1 MVSGWLTAAVDLRE
15 MRPDK
20 ERPMIRTGLAGRPA
34 RYAAAPLL
42 LMLIQSAGADG
53 LRAGLYRIEQSPVI
67 NGEAGPVQRS
77 TRCLTAEA
85 VADLDTT
92 FSPVSRTTNSACER
106 TEHESTPQRLKW
118 RLQCTGQLNM
128 DVAGEFLFETDR
140 YSATLTT
147 QASMGGQ
154 IMQRSR
160 VTIVAE
166 RTGDC
171 P

>member
-1 MVSGWLTAAVDLRE
+1 
-15 MRPDK
+15 
-20 ERPMIRTGLAGRPA
+20 MIRTGLAGRPA
-34 RYAAAPLL
+34 RYAAALVFV
-42 LMLIQSAGADG
+42 LIQSAGADG

-128 DVAGEFLFETDR
+128 DVAGEFLFETER
-140 YSATLTT
+140 YSAMLTT
-147 QASMGGQ
+147 QASMAGQ
-154 IMQRSR
+154 VVQRSR

>member
-1 MVSGWLTAAVDLRE
+1 MVAAAILV
-15 MRPDK
+15 MA
-20 ERPMIRTGLAGRPA
+20 MVPA
-34 RYAAAPLL
+34 R
-42 LMLIQSAGADG
+42 ADG
-53 LRAGLYRIEQSPVI
+53 LQAGLWKVSQTPVI
-67 NGEAGPVQRS
+67 NGAQAPVQQS
-77 TRCLTAEA
+77 TRCLSADD
-85 VADLDTT
+85 VADLDRT

-106 TEHESTPQRLKW
+106 VEHESTPQRLKW

-147 QASMGGQ
+147 QASMAGQ
-154 IMQRSR
+154 VVQRSR
-160 VTIVAE
+160 VAIVAE

>member
-1 MVSGWLTAAVDLRE
+1 ME
-15 MRPDK
+15 PQ
-20 ERPMIRTGLAGRPA
+20 MIGTGLSGRRLA
-34 RYAAAPLL
+34 VAATLL
-42 LMLIQSAGADG
+42 LIAAGQSADADG
-53 LRAGLYRIEQSPVI
+53 LQAGLYRIEQSPVI
-67 NGEAGPVQRS
+67 DGVAAPVQRS

-106 TEHESTPQRLKW
+106 TEHDSTAQRLKW

-128 DVAGEFLFETDR
+128 DVAGEFLFDTDR
-140 YSATLTT
+140 YAATLSTE
-147 QASMGGQ
+147 ASMAGQ

-160 VTIVAE
+160 VTIEAQRV
-166 RTGDC
+166 GDC

>member
-1 MVSGWLTAAVDLRE
+1 M
-15 MRPDK
+15 
-20 ERPMIRTGLAGRPA
+20 ERPMTGKAFYGAGATLAAAALLLLAGAPA
-34 RYAAAPLL
+34 A
-42 LMLIQSAGADG
+42 ADG
-53 LRAGLYRIEQSPVI
+53 LLAGLYRIEQSPVI
-67 NGEAGPVQRS
+67 DGVAGQVQRS

-85 VADLDTT
+85 VADLDKT

-128 DVAGEFLFETDR
+128 DVAGEFLFETER

-147 QASMGGQ
+147 EASMAGQ
-154 IMQRSR
+154 VMQRSR

-166 RTGDC
+166 RVSDC